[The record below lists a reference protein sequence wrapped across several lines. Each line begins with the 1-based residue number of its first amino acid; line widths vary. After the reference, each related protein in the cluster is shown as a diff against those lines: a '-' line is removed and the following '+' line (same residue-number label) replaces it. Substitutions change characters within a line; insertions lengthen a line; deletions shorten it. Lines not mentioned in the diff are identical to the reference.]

1 VEEVTV
7 FIHVL
12 HMHEN
17 GKRFQTR
24 QYRTDCSG
32 NEELIYTADV
42 EYYSFLQ
49 AGGFKVSNTGG
60 VTIQKGDRFE
70 ADCYYDTALSSVGSS
85 NVTFGFGSEGEMC
98 IGYIFYYPNQNIPD
112 SGTCGVSA
120 CGGGLLEESALD
132 DDSDFNRTFGIVDTC
147 PVGDTAADNVDQLDA
162 DDDGEAEDDD
172 SSSSPSTQPGPG

>member
-1 VEEVTV
+1 MSSLSPFLRRSVAHNQGVQETKKILGVQSYSRTPLTAARSNGLVYDVQVEEVTV

-60 VTIQKGDRFE
+60 VTIQVRVRGRGTVCSRCLFLAYCRRPFKRW
-70 ADCYYDTALSSVGSS
+70 
-85 NVTFGFGSEGEMC
+85 
-98 IGYIFYYPNQNIPD
+98 IGPLAIM
-112 SGTCGVSA
+112 
-120 CGGGLLEESALD
+120 
-132 DDSDFNRTFGIVDTC
+132 
-147 PVGDTAADNVDQLDA
+147 
-162 DDDGEAEDDD
+162 
-172 SSSSPSTQPGPG
+172 STNNNNKVL